1 MPAPMSVDIPSTLFV
16 IRMRLAGDDGLLRP
30 GEGVQCLGREV
41 GAGPVADIA
50 GMDVLGVDVLRAS
63 FQRSGA
69 GRSASTDLSAGN
81 FPNGFSFPGLFC
93 RRGTMVAKSKSRW
106 SGEVTQ
112 HSDALDLEKD
122 IFESNNPDAIA
133 KSLKHSAETSDRRKS
148 SPYRSAMSM
157 LTFYINRAG
166 KNLSKPR

>member
-1 MPAPMSVDIPSTLFV
+1 MA
-16 IRMRLAGDDGLLRP
+16 
-30 GEGVQCLGREV
+30 
-41 GAGPVADIA
+41 
-50 GMDVLGVDVLRAS
+50 
-63 FQRSGA
+63 
-69 GRSASTDLSAGN
+69 
-81 FPNGFSFPGLFC
+81 
-93 RRGTMVAKSKSRW
+93 AKSTSRW

-122 IFESNNPDAIA
+122 VFTSNNPDTIA

-166 KNLSKPR
+166 KNLSEPRRRTLQRAKTSLRKIFHRNEAR